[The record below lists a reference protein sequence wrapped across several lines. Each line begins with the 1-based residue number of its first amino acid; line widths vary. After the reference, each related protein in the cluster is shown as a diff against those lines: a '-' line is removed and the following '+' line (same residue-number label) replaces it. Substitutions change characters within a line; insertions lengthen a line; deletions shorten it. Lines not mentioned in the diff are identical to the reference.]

1 MNDPLISW
9 AIAGRVAA
17 RANAASKAR
26 TAVRSKY
33 FFIDAS
39 LVFIMACHDL
49 R

>member
-1 MNDPLISW
+1 MNANIIGLTPS
-9 AIAGRVAA
+9 RVAA